1 MNSRKATSPPEPG
14 MSTMEDND
22 DSRARF
28 ERDVVPQLSQLYPAA
43 LRMTRNPTDAEDL
56 VQETSVKAYA
66 AFHQFRPGTNL
77 RAWLNRILTTTF
89 INVYRKRRREPQQ
102 ALGSD
107 LQEWQMSAD
116 RLAPPVQSAEAEA
129 LDRMTDSD
137 LLRALRGLP
146 KEFRTAVYL
155 ADVEGYPYREIAEIM
170 GTPVGTVM
178 SRLHRGRRKLRE
190 RLLARRLGA
199 ASADR
204 GGLPAQGDRVVDAL
218 DVDLV
223 PQGEHDQQPDLPP
236 GDVRVPGPEAS
247 QQVGGGRL
255 VQPLAGL
262 RGADDLLGEAEHAA
276 RQPRPE
282 RDREAEL
289 G

>member
-1 MNSRKATSPPEPG
+1 MSPNQDHDGGVAAGTPQSAPQDTEQAAGYAGPEAGYAAPP
-14 MSTMEDND
+14 TA

-102 ALGSD
+102 ALGGD

-116 RLAPPVQSAEAEA
+116 RLAPPVRSAEAEA
-129 LDRMTDSD
+129 LDHTTDSD
-137 LLRALRGLP
+137 LLRALRELP
-146 KEFRTAVYL
+146 NEFRTAVYL
-155 ADVEGYPYREIAEIM
+155 ADIEGYPYREIAEIM

-178 SRLHRGRRKLRE
+178 SRLHRGRRKIRE
-190 RLLARRLGA
+190 QLLADG
-199 ASADR
+199 S
-204 GGLPAQGDRVVDAL
+204 LPAT
-218 DVDLV
+218 
-223 PQGEHDQQPDLPP
+223 
-236 GDVRVPGPEAS
+236 EA
-247 QQVGGGRL
+247 Q
-255 VQPLAGL
+255 
-262 RGADDLLGEAEHAA
+262 
-276 RQPRPE
+276 
-282 RDREAEL
+282 
-289 G
+289 